1 MKNLNLKNL
10 GVQEMDAKEMKVTD
24 GGFIGYLYFLA
35 GKAAYGAGMAVVA
48 AGLKAAYDT
57 GYDSIK

>member
-1 MKNLNLKNL
+1 MKKLELQNFA
-10 GVQEMDAKEMKVTD
+10 VVEMNNDEMRED
-24 GGFIGYLYFLA
+24 SGGFIVYLYFLA
-35 GKAAYGAGMAVVA
+35 GKAAYGAGLAVMA